1 MKDPVFAGLAGIK
14 LRSKRLDKTA
24 KIFKKGAGGMSQE
37 NLSRFQLSNF
47 IPQALKPFQ
56 IIFWG
61 CFGFSMLINTFSHD
75 FAFAQKVIGDG
86 LLVAPIEVNFEG
98 RKRSGVVTVKNQ
110 APERTMYR
118 LSVVS
123 PLETD
128 EGVDASKWIRF
139 SPRRI
144 ILNPGE
150 TQVVRVLVR
159 KPKDA
164 PKGKYLARLLVQ
176 AVPPELKPVK
186 EGEPQENV
194 SVNLVIV
201 YGVTI
206 PIRIDHQ
213 S

>member
-1 MKDPVFAGLAGIK
+1 MKSLLEGIG
-14 LRSKRLDKTA
+14 S
-24 KIFKKGAGGMSQE
+24 MSQV
-37 NLSRFQLSNF
+37 NPFKFQFLNF
-47 IPQALKPFQ
+47 SQKVLTSFQ
-56 IIFWG
+56 IIFLG
-61 CFGFSMLINTFSHD
+61 CIGFSMLINSFSHD
-75 FAFAQKVIGDG
+75 LAFAQKVIGDG

-98 RKRSGVVTVKNQ
+98 RKRSGVLTVKNQ
-110 APERTMYR
+110 APERTTYR

-123 PLETD
+123 PMETD
-128 EGVDASKWIRF
+128 EGADASKWIRF

-144 ILNPGE
+144 TLNPGE

-164 PKGKYLARLLVQ
+164 LKGKYFARLLVQ
-176 AVPPELKPVK
+176 AIPPEPKPVK
-186 EGEPQENV
+186 DEEPQENV